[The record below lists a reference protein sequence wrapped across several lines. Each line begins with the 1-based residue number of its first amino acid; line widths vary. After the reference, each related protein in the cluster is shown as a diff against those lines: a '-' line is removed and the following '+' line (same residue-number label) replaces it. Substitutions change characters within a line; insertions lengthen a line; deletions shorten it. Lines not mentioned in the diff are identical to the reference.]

1 MHGKDIIYRDLKPE
15 NMLINSDGY
24 LKLTD
29 FGFAKHC
36 PTKTYTLCGTPQYIA
51 PEIIMNKGHG
61 KPVDWWALGIL
72 IYEMIHGIDP
82 FDAADAMEI
91 YAKILAG
98 KIRFSRTFPSDAKS
112 LVKHLVTADLSK
124 R

>member
-1 MHGKDIIYRDLKPE
+1 LFTYLRSVGKFDEVKARFYASQTSLVFEHLHAKEVIYRDLKPE

-72 IYEMIHGIDP
+72 I
-82 FDAADAMEI
+82 
-91 YAKILAG
+91 
-98 KIRFSRTFPSDAKS
+98 
-112 LVKHLVTADLSK
+112 
-124 R
+124 